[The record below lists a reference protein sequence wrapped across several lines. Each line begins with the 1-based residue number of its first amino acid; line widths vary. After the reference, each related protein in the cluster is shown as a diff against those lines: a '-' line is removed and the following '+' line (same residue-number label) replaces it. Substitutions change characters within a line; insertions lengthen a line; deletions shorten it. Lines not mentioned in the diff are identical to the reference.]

1 AESNMLKN
9 IKHIILGL
17 SLIVSWGESSVLE
30 DIKYDPKTNGLMIS
44 IEYSEPIPDDNII
57 GWKSDRNWLY
67 ITLLGVKHINNIS
80 PKSDPNNL
88 IKELVID
95 SFDESVQIAILLT
108 KKIHWYDIINSEGTS
123 SAVVF
128 IHTEMKNSLQ
138 ANLKKHLDKNGKSVF
153 SVVSQEGF
161 PTYNT
166 SFQAAF
172 NKAREELGPNALF
185 RYKGK
190 LYHTNH
196 PNEVNQNVA
205 SGFKELDE
213 KKSIDDIFANYALAT
228 KKLDQVSSDDQSSNE
243 DFNTVDEYFVDE
255 DSGQELSEWSDLA
268 EENKSENTNSSLSFW
283 DRMTAAREDDDKAK
297 LFDNLESSKGQ
308 LIEELADHSIINDDL
323 DGRIIKVPK
332 TSWWQKLP
340 FSSITKGRF
349 GVSKKRKSDKELLLG
364 QSAIRIDA
372 NLDGVPIYI
381 DGRYV
386 GHTPLKAPIR
396 VEPGWH
402 QVSGFSPQY
411 LMYLNT
417 GTIDYVSNDPML
429 NNQIFGTETLY
440 VEGGKIAR
448 SEMRFDYVGPSLPV
462 KKQEGGW
469 LVGFPILLSFF
480 SLIAWG
486 VA

>member
-1 AESNMLKN
+1 MLKN

-17 SLIVSWGESSVLE
+17 SLIVGWGESSVLE

-268 EENKSENTNSSLSFW
+268 EEDKSENTKSSLSFW

>member
-1 AESNMLKN
+1 MLKN
-9 IKHIILGL
+9 IKHIIVGL
-17 SLIVSWGESSVLE
+17 SLIIGWVESSVLE

-228 KKLDQVSSDDQSSNE
+228 KKLDQVSSDDHSSNE
-243 DFNTVDEYFVDE
+243 EFNTVDEYFVDE

-268 EENKSENTNSSLSFW
+268 EQDKSENTKSSLSFW

-469 LVGFPILLSFF
+469 LVGFPILLAFF

>member
-1 AESNMLKN
+1 M
-9 IKHIILGL
+9 
-17 SLIVSWGESSVLE
+17 LE

-196 PNEVNQNVA
+196 PNEVNQNIA

-228 KKLDQVSSDDQSSNE
+228 KKLDQVSSNDQSSNE
-243 DFNTVDEYFVDE
+243 EFDTVDEYFVDE

-268 EENKSENTNSSLSFW
+268 EEDKSENTKSSLSFW

>member
-1 AESNMLKN
+1 MLKN

-17 SLIVSWGESSVLE
+17 SLIIGWVESSVLE

-228 KKLDQVSSDDQSSNE
+228 KKLDQVSSDDHSSNE
-243 DFNTVDEYFVDE
+243 EFNTVDEYFVDE

-268 EENKSENTNSSLSFW
+268 EEDKSENAKSSLSFW

>member
-1 AESNMLKN
+1 MLKN

-17 SLIVSWGESSVLE
+17 SLIIGWVESSVLE

-205 SGFKELDE
+205 TGFKELDE
-213 KKSIDDIFANYALAT
+213 KKSIDDIFANYALTT
-228 KKLDQVSSDDQSSNE
+228 KKLDQVSSDDQSSNGE
-243 DFNTVDEYFVDE
+243 FNTVDEYFVDE

-268 EENKSENTNSSLSFW
+268 EQDKSENTKSSLSFW

>member
-1 AESNMLKN
+1 MLKN

-17 SLIVSWGESSVLE
+17 SLILGWGESSVLE

-243 DFNTVDEYFVDE
+243 EFNTVDEYFVDE

-268 EENKSENTNSSLSFW
+268 EEDKSENTKSSLSFW

>member
-1 AESNMLKN
+1 MLKN

-17 SLIVSWGESSVLE
+17 SLIVGWGESSVLE

-67 ITLLGVKHINNIS
+67 ITLLGVKHLNDIS

-196 PNEVNQNVA
+196 PNEVNQNIA

-228 KKLDQVSSDDQSSNE
+228 RKLDQDFSNDQSSNE
-243 DFNTVDEYFVDE
+243 EFDTVDEYFVDE
-255 DSGQELSEWSDLA
+255 DSGQELSEWSDLSEA
-268 EENKSENTNSSLSFW
+268 NKSENTKSSLSFW

>member
-1 AESNMLKN
+1 MLKN

-17 SLIVSWGESSVLE
+17 SLIVSWGKSSVLE

-67 ITLLGVKHINNIS
+67 ITLLGVEHKNNIS

-128 IHTEMKNSLQ
+128 IHTEMKNNLQ

-205 SGFKELDE
+205 SGFKELNE

-228 KKLDQVSSDDQSSNE
+228 KKLDQISSNDQSSNKE
-243 DFNTVDEYFVDE
+243 FDTVDEYFVDE
-255 DSGQELSEWSDLA
+255 GSGQELSEWSDLS
-268 EENKSENTNSSLSFW
+268 EEDKSQNIKSSLSFW

>member
-1 AESNMLKN
+1 MLNN

-17 SLIVSWGESSVLE
+17 SLIVGWGESSVLE

-44 IEYSEPIPDDNII
+44 IEYSKPIPDDNII

-268 EENKSENTNSSLSFW
+268 EQDKSENTKSSLSFW

>member
-1 AESNMLKN
+1 MLKN

-17 SLIVSWGESSVLE
+17 SLIIGWVESSVLE

-228 KKLDQVSSDDQSSNE
+228 KKLDQASSNYQS
-243 DFNTVDEYFVDE
+243 FNKESDTVDEYFVDE
-255 DSGQELSEWSDLA
+255 DSGQELSEWSDLV
-268 EENKSENTNSSLSFW
+268 EEDKSENIKSSLSFW

-332 TSWWQKLP
+332 TSWWEKLP
-340 FSSITKGRF
+340 FSSITKGRY
-349 GVSKKRKSDKELLLG
+349 GVSKKRKNEKDLLLG

>member
-1 AESNMLKN
+1 MLKN

-17 SLIVSWGESSVLE
+17 SLIVSWSKSSVLE

-108 KKIHWYDIINSEGTS
+108 KKIHWYDIINNEGTS

-128 IHTEMKNSLQ
+128 IHTEIKNSLQ

-196 PNEVNQNVA
+196 PNELNQYGA
-205 SGFKELDE
+205 SGFKNLDE
-213 KKSIDDIFANYALAT
+213 KKSIDDIFANYTLAA
-228 KKLDQVSSDDQSSNE
+228 KKLDQASSDFKSSNKE
-243 DFNTVDEYFVDE
+243 SDTVDEYFVHE

-268 EENKSENTNSSLSFW
+268 EEDKGQNIKSSLSLW

-349 GVSKKRKSDKELLLG
+349 GVTKNRKTDKDLLLG

-462 KKQEGGW
+462 NKKEGGW

>member
-1 AESNMLKN
+1 MLKN

-67 ITLLGVKHINNIS
+67 ITLLGVKHINNIN

-205 SGFKELDE
+205 SGFKDLEE
-213 KKSIDDIFANYALAT
+213 KKSIDDIFVDYALANE
-228 KKLDQVSSDDQSSNE
+228 KLDQASLNYQSSNNE
-243 DFNTVDEYFVDE
+243 SDAVDEYFIDE

-268 EENKSENTNSSLSFW
+268 EVDKSQNIKSSLSFW

-297 LFDNLESSKGQ
+297 LFDNIESSKGQ

-349 GVSKKRKSDKELLLG
+349 GVTKKRKTDKDLLLG

>member
-1 AESNMLKN
+1 MLKQ
-9 IKHIILGL
+9 IKHITIIA
-17 SLIVSWGESSVLE
+17 SLIVSGAMASILK
-30 DIKYDPKTNGLMIS
+30 DIKYDPKSNGLMLS
-44 IEYSEPIPDDNII
+44 IEYTDPIPDDNII

-67 ITLLGVKHINNIS
+67 ITLLGVKHNKNIS
-80 PKSDPNNL
+80 PKPDPNNL

-95 SFDESVQIAILLT
+95 SFDESVQIAVLLT

-128 IHTEMKNSLQ
+128 IHTEMKNDLQ
-138 ANLKKHLDKNGKSVF
+138 TNLKKHLDKNGKSVF
-153 SVVSQEGF
+153 SVVEQEGF
-161 PTYNT
+161 PSYNT

-172 NKAREELGPNALF
+172 NKAREELGANAIF

-196 PNEVNQNVA
+196 PNEVNEIL
-205 SGFKELDE
+205 SSKKENKEGTFEDYFSQYTQPLSKNDTYDRSDE
-213 KKSIDDIFANYALAT
+213 VYDDNSTIKSID
-228 KKLDQVSSDDQSSNE
+228 
-243 DFNTVDEYFVDE
+243 EYFIE
-255 DSGQELSEWSDLA
+255 KDSGQELTEWEDLSDESNGKSDL
-268 EENKSENTNSSLSFW
+268 TLW
-283 DRMTAAREDDDKAK
+283 DKMTAAKENDDKAR

-308 LIEELADHSIINDDL
+308 LIEELADHSIIEDEL
-323 DGRIIKVPK
+323 DGRIVKVPK

-340 FSSITKGRF
+340 FVSITKSRIG
-349 GVSKKRKSDKELLLG
+349 KKRKENNRKELLSG
-364 QSAIRIDA
+364 QSAIRVDA
-372 NLDGVPIYI
+372 NLEGVPIYI

-386 GHTPLKAPIR
+386 GHTPLKTPIR

-429 NNQIFGTETLY
+429 HNQIFGTETLY

-462 KKQEGGW
+462 KKKNGGW
-469 LVGFPILLSFF
+469 LFGFPVIMSFLY
-480 SLIAWG
+480 LISWG

>member
-1 AESNMLKN
+1 MLKN

-67 ITLLGVKHINNIS
+67 ITLLGVKHINNIN

-205 SGFKELDE
+205 SGFKDLEE
-213 KKSIDDIFANYALAT
+213 KKSIDDIFVDYALANE
-228 KKLDQVSSDDQSSNE
+228 KLDQASLNYQSSNNE
-243 DFNTVDEYFVDE
+243 SDAVDEYFVDE

-268 EENKSENTNSSLSFW
+268 EVDKSQNIKSSLSFW

-297 LFDNLESSKGQ
+297 LFDNIESSKGQ

-332 TSWWQKLP
+332 TSWWQRLP

-349 GVSKKRKSDKELLLG
+349 GVTKKRKADKDLLLG

>member
-1 AESNMLKN
+1 MLKN

-17 SLIVSWGESSVLE
+17 SLIIGWVESSVLE

-196 PNEVNQNVA
+196 PNEVNRNVA

-228 KKLDQVSSDDQSSNE
+228 KKLDQVSSNDQFSNE
-243 DFNTVDEYFVDE
+243 EFDTVDEYFVDE
-255 DSGQELSEWSDLA
+255 DSGQELSEWADLV
-268 EENKSENTNSSLSFW
+268 EEDKSENTKSSLSFW

>member
-1 AESNMLKN
+1 MLKN

-17 SLIVSWGESSVLE
+17 SLIIGWGKSSVLE

-228 KKLDQVSSDDQSSNE
+228 KKLDQVSSNDQSSNE
-243 DFNTVDEYFVDE
+243 EFNTVDEYFVDE

-268 EENKSENTNSSLSFW
+268 EEDKSENTKSSLSFW

-349 GVSKKRKSDKELLLG
+349 GVSKKRKSDQELLLG

>member
-1 AESNMLKN
+1 MLKN
-9 IKHIILGL
+9 IKHIILSS
-17 SLIVSWGESSVLE
+17 SLMVSWGYSSVLE

-67 ITLLGVKHINNIS
+67 ITLLGVKHINDIS

-205 SGFKELDE
+205 LGFKELDE
-213 KKSIDDIFANYALAT
+213 KKYIDDIFANYALAT
-228 KKLDQVSSDDQSSNE
+228 KKLDQVSLKNQPNLEKSDI
-243 DFNTVDEYFVDE
+243 VDEYFIDE
-255 DSGQELSEWSDLA
+255 DSGQELSEWSDLT
-268 EENKSENTNSSLSFW
+268 EEGENSKVKSSLSFW

-297 LFDNLESSKGQ
+297 LFDNLESSRGQ

-349 GVSKKRKSDKELLLG
+349 GVSKKRKTDKDLLLG

>member
-1 AESNMLKN
+1 MLKN

-17 SLIVSWGESSVLE
+17 SLIIGWVESSVLE

-228 KKLDQVSSDDQSSNE
+228 KKLDQVSSDDYSSNE
-243 DFNTVDEYFVDE
+243 EFNTVDEYFVDE

-268 EENKSENTNSSLSFW
+268 EEDKSENTKSSLSFW

>member
-1 AESNMLKN
+1 MLKN

-17 SLIVSWGESSVLE
+17 SLIIGWVESSVLE

-268 EENKSENTNSSLSFW
+268 EENKSENTKSNLSFW

>member
-1 AESNMLKN
+1 MLKN

-17 SLIVSWGESSVLE
+17 SLIVSWGKSSVLE

-228 KKLDQVSSDDQSSNE
+228 KKLDQVSSDDHSSNE
-243 DFNTVDEYFVDE
+243 EFNTVDEYFVDE

-268 EENKSENTNSSLSFW
+268 EQDKSENTKSSLSFW

-349 GVSKKRKSDKELLLG
+349 GVAKKQKSQKDLLLG

>member
-1 AESNMLKN
+1 MLKN

-17 SLIVSWGESSVLE
+17 SLIIGWVESSVLE

-228 KKLDQVSSDDQSSNE
+228 KKLDQISSNDQFSNE

-268 EENKSENTNSSLSFW
+268 EEDKSENTKSSLSFW

>member
-1 AESNMLKN
+1 MLKK
-9 IKHIILGL
+9 IKHITLIV
-17 SLIVSWGESSVLE
+17 SLIVSGLHASTLK
-30 DIKYDPKTNGLMIS
+30 DIKYDPKGNGLMLS
-44 IEYSEPIPDDNII
+44 IEYTDPIPDDNII

-67 ITLLGVKHINNIS
+67 ITLLGVKHSNKIV

-95 SFDESVQIAILLT
+95 SFDESVQIALLLT
-108 KKIHWYDIINSEGTS
+108 RKIHWYDIINSKS
-123 SAVVF
+123 SAIVF
-128 IHTEMKNSLQ
+128 IHTEMGNDLQ
-138 ANLKKHLDKNGKSVF
+138 ANLKRHIDRDGKSVF
-153 SVVSQEGF
+153 SEVSQEGF

-172 NKAREELGPNALF
+172 NKAREELGPNAIF
-185 RYKGK
+185 KFKDK

-196 PNEVNQNVA
+196 PGEVENIISSIEDGKTESKIDDYFSHYADIFSRDDKNNKNQN
-205 SGFKELDE
+205 K
-213 KKSIDDIFANYALAT
+213 IDDN
-228 KKLDQVSSDDQSSNE
+228 
-243 DFNTVDEYFVDE
+243 VDEYFVE
-255 DSGQELSEWSDLA
+255 KESGQELTEWSDLA
-268 EENKSENTNSSLSFW
+268 DSENSSSSLTLW
-283 DRMTAAREDDDKAK
+283 DKMSAAKENDDKAK
-297 LFDNLESSKGQ
+297 LFDNLEDSKGQ
-308 LIEELADHSIINDDL
+308 LIEELVEHSIIQDDM

-332 TSWWQKLP
+332 TSWWEKLP
-340 FSSITKGRF
+340 FMSITKSRF
-349 GVSKKRKSDKELLLG
+349 SKHIKQKDREELLLG
-364 QSAIRIDA
+364 QSAIRVDA

-386 GHTPLKAPIR
+386 GHTPLKTPIR

-429 NNQIFGTETLY
+429 HNQIFGTETLY

-462 KKQEGGW
+462 KKKEGGW
-469 LVGFPILLSFF
+469 LVGFPVIISFF
-480 SLIAWG
+480 YLLAWG
-486 VA
+486 AA

>member
-1 AESNMLKN
+1 MLKN

-17 SLIVSWGESSVLE
+17 SLIVSWGKSSVLE

-67 ITLLGVKHINNIS
+67 ITLLGVKHINNIN

-228 KKLDQVSSDDQSSNE
+228 KKLDQVSSDGQSSNE

-268 EENKSENTNSSLSFW
+268 EEDKSENTKSSLSFW

>member
-1 AESNMLKN
+1 MLKN

-17 SLIVSWGESSVLE
+17 SLIVSWGVSSVLE

-228 KKLDQVSSDDQSSNE
+228 KKLDQVSSDDHSSNE
-243 DFNTVDEYFVDE
+243 EFNTVDEYFVDE

-268 EENKSENTNSSLSFW
+268 EQDKSENTKSSLSFW

>member
-1 AESNMLKN
+1 MLKN

-17 SLIVSWGESSVLE
+17 SLIVSWGKSSVLE

-228 KKLDQVSSDDQSSNE
+228 KKLDQVSSDDHSSNE
-243 DFNTVDEYFVDE
+243 EFNTVDEYFVDE

-268 EENKSENTNSSLSFW
+268 EEDKSENTKSSLSFW

>member
-1 AESNMLKN
+1 MLKN

-17 SLIVSWGESSVLE
+17 SLIIGWVESSVLE

-243 DFNTVDEYFVDE
+243 EFNTVDEYFVDE

-268 EENKSENTNSSLSFW
+268 EQDKSENTKSSLSFW

>member
-1 AESNMLKN
+1 MLKN

-17 SLIVSWGESSVLE
+17 SLIVSWGKSSVLE

-228 KKLDQVSSDDQSSNE
+228 KKLDQVSSDDHSSNE
-243 DFNTVDEYFVDE
+243 EFNTVDEYFVDE
-255 DSGQELSEWSDLA
+255 DSGQELSEWSDLV
-268 EENKSENTNSSLSFW
+268 EQDKSEDTKSSLSFW

>member
-1 AESNMLKN
+1 MLKN

-95 SFDESVQIAILLT
+95 SFDESVQIAILLP

-228 KKLDQVSSDDQSSNE
+228 KKLDQVSFDDHSSNE
-243 DFNTVDEYFVDE
+243 EFNTVDEYFVDE

-268 EENKSENTNSSLSFW
+268 EENKSENTRSSLSFW

>member
-1 AESNMLKN
+1 MLKN

-17 SLIVSWGESSVLE
+17 SLIVSWGKSSVLE

-172 NKAREELGPNALF
+172 NKAREELGPNSLF

-196 PNEVNQNVA
+196 PNEINQNIV
-205 SGFKELDE
+205 SGLKELDE

-228 KKLDQVSSDDQSSNE
+228 RKLDQASSNDQSSNKE
-243 DFNTVDEYFVDE
+243 FDTVDEYFVNE
-255 DSGQELSEWSDLA
+255 DSGQEISEWSDLA
-268 EENKSENTNSSLSFW
+268 EEGKSENIKSSLSFW
-283 DRMTAAREDDDKAK
+283 DRMTAAREDDDKSK

-349 GVSKKRKSDKELLLG
+349 GVSKKRKNDKELLLG

>member
-1 AESNMLKN
+1 MLKN

-17 SLIVSWGESSVLE
+17 SLIIGWVESSVLE

-228 KKLDQVSSDDQSSNE
+228 KKLDQISSDDQSSNE

-268 EENKSENTNSSLSFW
+268 EQDKSENTKSSLSFW

>member
-1 AESNMLKN
+1 MLQK
-9 IKHIILGL
+9 IKHISLVA
-17 SLIVSWGESSVLE
+17 SLIVSGAVASTLE
-30 DIKYDPKTNGLMIS
+30 DIKYDPKSNGLMLS

-67 ITLLGVKHINNIS
+67 ITLLGVKYHNNIK

-95 SFDESVQIAILLT
+95 SFDESVQIAVLLT
-108 KKIHWYDIINSEGTS
+108 KKIHWYDIINSKNSS

-128 IHTEMKNSLQ
+128 IHTEMKNDQ
-138 ANLKKHLDKNGKSVF
+138 HANLKRHIDNDGKSIF
-153 SVVSQEGF
+153 SEIAQEGF
-161 PTYNT
+161 PVYNT

-172 NKAREELGPNALF
+172 NKAREELGANAIF

-196 PNEVNQNVA
+196 PNEVITVLK
-205 SGFKELDE
+205 SGVEN
-213 KKSIDDIFANYALAT
+213 KKYESSIDDYFSEYSNSFNDNDAAT
-228 KKLDQVSSDDQSSNE
+228 WSDGIAE
-243 DFNTVDEYFVDE
+243 DNNPEINTVDEYFIE
-255 DSGQELSEWSDLA
+255 EKTGQEITEWEDLTITQDEASDL
-268 EENKSENTNSSLSFW
+268 SLW
-283 DRMTAAREDDDKAK
+283 DKITAAKENDDKAQ

-308 LIEELADHSIINDDL
+308 LIEELAEHSIIQDKL
-323 DGRIIKVPK
+323 DGRIVKVPR

-340 FSSITKGRF
+340 FVSI
-349 GVSKKRKSDKELLLG
+349 SKNKIGKYRNRKDNDELLLG
-364 QSAIRIDA
+364 QSAIRVEA

-386 GHTPLKAPIR
+386 GHTPLKIPIR

-429 NNQIFGTETLY
+429 HNQIFGTETLY

-462 KKQEGGW
+462 KKKDGGW
-469 LVGFPILLSFF
+469 LVGFPVVMTFFYLL
-480 SLIAWG
+480 AWG

>member
-1 AESNMLKN
+1 MLKN

-228 KKLDQVSSDDQSSNE
+228 KKLDQVFSDDHSSNE
-243 DFNTVDEYFVDE
+243 EFNTVDEYFVDE

-268 EENKSENTNSSLSFW
+268 EQDKSENTKSSLSFW

>member
-1 AESNMLKN
+1 MLKN

-17 SLIVSWGESSVLE
+17 SLIVSWGKSSVLE

-268 EENKSENTNSSLSFW
+268 EEGKSENIKSSLSFW

>member
-1 AESNMLKN
+1 MLKN

-228 KKLDQVSSDDQSSNE
+228 KKLDQVSSDDHSSNE
-243 DFNTVDEYFVDE
+243 EFNTVDEYFVDE

-268 EENKSENTNSSLSFW
+268 EEDKSENTKSSLSFW

>member
-1 AESNMLKN
+1 MLKN
-9 IKHIILGL
+9 IKHIIIGV
-17 SLIVSWGESSVLE
+17 SLIVSGALASELK
-30 DIKYDPKTNGLMIS
+30 DIKYDPKSNGLMIS
-44 IEYSEPIPDDNII
+44 IDYSEPIPDDNII

-67 ITLLGVKHINNIS
+67 ITLLGVKHVNEIN
-80 PKSDPNNL
+80 PKADPSNL

-108 KKIHWYDIINSEGTS
+108 KKIHWYDIINSEGNS

-128 IHTEMKNSLQ
+128 IHTEMKNNLQ
-138 ANLKKHLDKNGKSVF
+138 ANLKEHLDKKGKSVF
-153 SVVSQEGF
+153 SVIAQKGF

-172 NKAREELGPNALF
+172 NKAREELGSNAIF
-185 RYKGK
+185 RFKGK

-196 PNEVNQNVA
+196 PGEGSVSVA
-205 SGFKELDE
+205 SNVIEKNKSENINDIFSNYASASKDFDSFDSKPVKSDE
-213 KKSIDDIFANYALAT
+213 KAYQEI
-228 KKLDQVSSDDQSSNE
+228 
-243 DFNTVDEYFVDE
+243 DEYFIE
-255 DSGQELSEWSDLA
+255 ENSGEEFAEWSDLT
-268 EENKSENTNSSLSFW
+268 ESSIDDSPTESSLSFW
-283 DRMTAAREDDDKAK
+283 DKMTAAREDDEKAK

-323 DGRIIKVPK
+323 DGRIVKVPK

-340 FSSITKGRF
+340 FVSITKSRF
-349 GVSKKRKSDKELLLG
+349 GSIKKNRTNNELLLG
-364 QSAIRIDA
+364 QSAIRVDA
-372 NLDGVPIYI
+372 NLEGVPIYI

-386 GHTPLKAPIR
+386 GHTPLRTPIR

-417 GTIDYVSNDPML
+417 GTVDYVSNDPML
-429 NNQIFGTETLY
+429 KNQIFGTETIY

-462 KKQEGGW
+462 KKKNGGW
-469 LVGFPILLSFF
+469 MVGFPILLSFF

>member
-1 AESNMLKN
+1 MLKN

-228 KKLDQVSSDDQSSNE
+228 KKLDQVSSDDHSSNE
-243 DFNTVDEYFVDE
+243 EFNTVDEYFVDE

-268 EENKSENTNSSLSFW
+268 EQDKSENTKSSLSFW